1 MLGLIP
7 KLTGAWVA
15 VQRLRGA
22 TRSATTRAQWKGPGW
37 LVMAPV
43 VVVAVAGQ
51 VWPDS
56 PLGVVGTQEVVVA
69 VLLWA
74 LSPLAARIA
83 GKLEPG
89 SGSVTAAGVGND
101 LDEPGAAGFPSSP
114 PTAVPGSSVESRATL
129 WVERVGRYAQ
139 SGWTNW
145 KGTGMDAVYEGWDLG
160 VTAVGEVWDLHELR
174 KVGVVGEPVVDGGV
188 RGRAMKKLRE
198 GLDAIERGEVG

>member
-1 MLGLIP
+1 MLGWIP

-56 PLGVVGTQEVVVA
+56 PLGVVGIQEGLVA

-74 LSPLAARIA
+74 LSPLAARMV
-83 GKLEPG
+83 GKLKLDGIAEK
-89 SGSVTAAGVGND
+89 D
-101 LDEPGAAGFPSSP
+101 LDEPGAAGLQSSP
-114 PTAVPGSSVESRATL
+114 PPAAPGSSVESRTTL

-139 SGWTNW
+139 VGWTNW

-160 VTAVGEVWDLHELR
+160 VTAVGEIWDLHELR
-174 KVGVVGEPVVDGGV
+174 KVGVVGEPVVDGDV
-188 RGRAMKKLRE
+188 RKRAMAKVRE
-198 GLDAIERGEVG
+198 GLAKIDRGDVG